1 MFFIEAVERSTREV
15 NQLIRHAIEQGEHD
29 IHVYDPRGRHSLGVA
44 LFQPVHLI
52 FAGSVGY
59 YCGAMGDGPT
69 VEIHGSAGW
78 STGEGLQS
86 GSVVVRGNAGNATG
100 AALHG
105 GIVCVH
111 GNAAARTGIGM
122 VGGMVVIG
130 GNVGFMSG
138 FMMHDGDLIVCGN
151 ASQRLGHGMNG
162 GRIYVA
168 GAVGQLGEGVA
179 ESALTED
186 ERTRVDGI
194 VATAGLA
201 HARPFRKF
209 TTSSAGETASSAG
222 GSTAVCADAPGT
234 ENGPPT
240 EG

>member
-1 MFFIEAVERSTREV
+1 MFFIEAVDRSTREV
-15 NQLIRHAIEQGEHD
+15 NQLIRHAIEQGQQD

-44 LFQPVHLI
+44 LFNAVHLI
-52 FAGSVGY
+52 FGGSVGF

-100 AALHG
+100 AAMHG
-105 GIVCVH
+105 GTVCVH

-151 ASQRLGHGMNG
+151 ASERLGHGMNG

-168 GAVGQLGEGVA
+168 GAVQQLGEGVA
-179 ESALTED
+179 EAEPAPA
-186 ERTRVDGI
+186 ERARVERI
-194 VATAGLA
+194 VAAAGLA

-209 TTSSAGETASSAG
+209 CVHGAAGETPAG
-222 GSTAVCADAPGT
+222 G
-234 ENGPPT
+234 
-240 EG
+240 

>member
-1 MFFIEAVERSTREV
+1 MFFIEAVDRTTREV
-15 NQLIRHAIEQGEHD
+15 NQLIRRAIEQGEHD

-44 LFQPVHLI
+44 FFQPVHLI
-52 FAGSVGY
+52 FGGSVGF

-69 VEIHGSAGW
+69 VEIQGSAGW

-86 GSVVVRGNAGNATG
+86 GSVVVRGHAGNATG
-100 AALHG
+100 AAIHG

-151 ASQRLGHGMNG
+151 ASERLGHGMKG

-168 GAVGQLGEGVA
+168 GAVKQLGEGVTEA
-179 ESALTED
+179 ELTPD
-186 ERTRVDGI
+186 ERTRVEGI
-194 VATAGLA
+194 AATAGLSY
-201 HARPFRKF
+201 ARPFRKY
-209 TTSSAGETASSAG
+209 TANSAG
-222 GSTAVCADAPGT
+222 GGTANAVDIGGAKNSPGLS
-234 ENGPPT
+234 G
-240 EG
+240 

>member
-1 MFFIEAVERSTREV
+1 MFFIEAVDRPTREV

-52 FAGSVGY
+52 FGGSVGY

-100 AALHG
+100 AAIHG

-130 GNVGFMSG
+130 GNVGYMSG

-151 ASQRLGHGMNG
+151 ASERLGHGMNG

-168 GAVGQLGEGVA
+168 GAVQQLGEGVA
-179 ESALTED
+179 EAELIPD
-186 ERTRVDGI
+186 ERVRVEGI
-194 VATAGLA
+194 VATAGLS

-209 TTSSAGETASSAG
+209 TASFAGASFAG
-222 GSTAVCADAPGT
+222 GGGT
-234 ENGPPT
+234 ENGPRT
-240 EG
+240 EV

>member
-1 MFFIEAVERSTREV
+1 MFFIEAVDRTTREV
-15 NQLIRHAIEQGEHD
+15 NQLIRHAMEQGEHD

-44 LFQPVHLI
+44 LFQPVHLN
-52 FAGSVGY
+52 FAGSVGF

-100 AALHG
+100 AAIHG
-105 GIVCVH
+105 GLVCVH

-151 ASQRLGHGMNG
+151 ASERLGHGMQG

-168 GAVGQLGEGVA
+168 GAVKQLGDGVA
-179 ESALTED
+179 ESELKPK
-186 ERTRVDGI
+186 ERARVAEI
-194 VATAGLA
+194 VATAGLN
-201 HARPFRKF
+201 HTGEFRKF
-209 TTSSAGETASSAG
+209 SASSGDPG
-222 GSTAVCADAPGT
+222 GRED
-234 ENGPPT
+234 GPRV
-240 EG
+240 GG

>member
-1 MFFIEAVERSTREV
+1 MFFIEAVARSTREV
-15 NQLIRHAIEQGEHD
+15 NQLIRQAIAQGERD

-44 LFQPVHLI
+44 LFHPVRLI
-52 FAGSVGY
+52 FEGSVGF

-100 AALHG
+100 AAIHG
-105 GIVCVH
+105 GMVCVH

-122 VGGMVVIG
+122 VGGMVLIG

-138 FMMHDGDLIVCGN
+138 FMMHGGDLVVCGN
-151 ASQRLGHGMNG
+151 ASERLGHGMNG
-162 GRIYVA
+162 GRIFVA
-168 GAVGQLGEGVA
+168 GAVKQLGEGVT
-179 ESALTED
+179 ESEPTAD
-186 ERTRVDGI
+186 ERACVEEI
-194 VATAGLA
+194 AATAGLS

-209 TTSSAGETASSAG
+209 CVSA
-222 GSTAVCADAPGT
+222 T
-234 ENGPPT
+234 ENGPRA
-240 EG
+240 GG